1 MFLKLKLLLQYTK
14 FSVIQGSDEK
24 KKNSQFYNPQYK
36 PCTLT
41 LRLIHESLTFS
52 F

>member
-1 MFLKLKLLLQYTK
+1 MFLKLKLLLQYTQ
-14 FSVIQGSDEK
+14 FWVIQGSDEK
-24 KKNSQFYNPQYK
+24 KKNSQFNPQYK

-41 LRLIHESLTFS
+41 LTLIHVSLTFS